1 VQDGMEGCP
10 AEDENIFFMIL
21 AAMLGLVLF
30 SVYQTGKT
38 IFARSQQKQ
47 ATAKMNALKED
58 DEFVDLQIELYGEEV
73 LNKSL
78 RGTTRSLSR
87 QSSMNS
93 KTSSSNV

>member
-1 VQDGMEGCP
+1 
-10 AEDENIFFMIL
+10 MIL

-30 SVYQTGKT
+30 SVYQTAKT

-78 RGTTRSLSR
+78 RGTSRSLSR